1 MCGVTVLAIQRRT
14 NCCCVRSSSCST
26 QSRKKKRNCSSA
38 DVAER
43 ILDGHPSYASGRC
56 IPSGADRG
64 GRPDRRSI
72 FVLIMHLFIDGSLK
86 PEPLIQCRY
95 EQSNFSKPTASPPP
109 RTLRDS
115 TCTRFLRPRS
125 ENGAQA
131 GPTATHRPQEDARPS
146 GPRPS
151 LRRPDSQSLRSP
163 GSATRPPDPR
173 RTLARSTQTAASTAA
188 FRETR
193 DTVRMLLRHLRI
205 RGSGETNYRAHFTR
219 RSQPRARR
227 PPFIPPA
234 ASSQMRPEPDKQAP
248 AEADEGPLPRR
259 W

>member
-86 PEPLIQCRY
+86 PEPLTQSRY
-95 EQSNFSKPTASPPP
+95 EQSKFSKHTASPPP

-125 ENGAQA
+125 ENGGQA
-131 GPTATHRPQEDARPS
+131 GPTATHHPQEDARPS

-173 RTLARSTQTAASTAA
+173 RTLAQRK
-188 FRETR
+188 
-193 DTVRMLLRHLRI
+193 LRH
-205 RGSGETNYRAHFTR
+205 
-219 RSQPRARR
+219 PR
-227 PPFIPPA
+227 PPSERRAILCACYCGISEYAGQVKRTTGHTLPDDRNQGHGGRHSYLPPHLH
-234 ASSQMRPEPDKQAP
+234 R
-248 AEADEGPLPRR
+248 
-259 W
+259 